1 MTNQSGMPILSF
13 CGSSAGQKVAS
24 EGEAVQIAEYGD
36 GDQVGA
42 EKLAG
47 DGQQFLA
54 GDFFDGNEQLV
65 ERVETVEIHFLTGK
79 IGHARTGG
87 LQREHQRALE
97 MVLGAAQLF
106 FAD

>member
-1 MTNQSGMPILSF
+1 MTNQSGMPTLF
-13 CGSSAGQKVAS
+13 FWVSSAGQKVAS

-54 GDFFDGNEQLV
+54 RDIFDGNEQFV
-65 ERVETVEIHFLTGK
+65 ERVKTVEIHFLAGE
-79 IGHARTGG
+79 IGHARAGG
-87 LQREHQRALE
+87 FQRKHQRALE
-97 MVLGAAQLF
+97 MVF
-106 FAD
+106 